1 MNAQQVQAMRAMR
14 TVGKPDSAIA
24 RRYGVSRQRV
34 HQLLGARPPAPPRAA
49 PAKAPP
55 APSRAKFAA
64 ALLAWRKRR
73 GLTQVAAA
81 RLLRVTP
88 HSVASWETHQCGCSL
103 AAAMMLLME
112 LIP

>member
-1 MNAQQVQAMRAMR
+1 MTAQQIQAMRAMR

-34 HQLLGARPPAPPRAA
+34 HQLLGASPPAPPRAA
-49 PAKAPP
+49 AKAPP
-55 APSRAKFAA
+55 APTRAEFAA
-64 ALLAWRKRR
+64 ALLAWRRRR

-88 HSVASWETHQCGCSL
+88 HSVASWSQQACGCSL